1 MCAPR
6 HPKAWRFRSTRQVAK
21 AVPVEEEPADA
32 QPQPAAQ
39 DEPAAQDTQDDVA
52 DSEGVSFH
60 DAEVSAQVEA
70 PVATSESLGTAW
82 IPSWRARG
90 A

>member
-1 MCAPR
+1 M
-6 HPKAWRFRSTRQVAK
+6 
-21 AVPVEEEPADA
+21 PVEEEPADA

-39 DEPAAQDTQDDVA
+39 EEPAAQDAQDDVA

-60 DAEVSAQVEA
+60 DAEVVAQVEA
-70 PVATSESLGTAW
+70 PVATSESLGTGLETILA
-82 IPSWRARG
+82 RRG